1 MILGIFFILIGVF
14 ILYLIIDFLVIKKG
28 NINGFIDKWVT
39 KTLWIWL
46 PIHGLKRLIKEVI
59 LKK

>member
-1 MILGIFFILIGVF
+1 MILGIILILLGAF
-14 ILYLIIDFLVIKKG
+14 ILYLIVDFFLILKG
-28 NINGFIDKWVT
+28 NINGFFDKWAK